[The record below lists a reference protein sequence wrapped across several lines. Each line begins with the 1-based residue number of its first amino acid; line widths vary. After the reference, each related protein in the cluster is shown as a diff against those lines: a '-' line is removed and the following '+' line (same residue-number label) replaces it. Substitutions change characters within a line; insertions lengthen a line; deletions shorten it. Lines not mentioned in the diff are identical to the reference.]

1 MIRILHFADLHLG
14 VENYGRLDPKTGLST
29 RLGDFLQAFDT
40 LVEYAL
46 KNDIHLVLF
55 AGDAYKGRKPSPTL
69 QREFAKR
76 IRRLAEAEIP
86 VFLLVGNHDTPR
98 AANRATS
105 VEIFDT
111 LAIRNVWV
119 KDVPGTE
126 VIETKGGPVRVVAL
140 PWVSRS
146 WLLSQEEYIGKSL
159 LEVDSLIAEKWERI
173 VENETEHLDQRIP
186 ALLVAHGTVF
196 GAVYGSER
204 SVILGQE
211 IVIPRSAVTN
221 PAFDYVALGHI
232 HKHQVLNE
240 NPPVVYAGSMER
252 VDFGE
257 EGEEKGFV
265 VVEIENG
272 QARWEFI
279 PLEARPFVTISVE
292 AKGADPMSQILE
304 ALSHFEVKEAIVRV
318 LISTTAG
325 AAPLIKEKEVR
336 KSLGE
341 AFLVATVSKDVERT
355 PRLRLGGRWVEEMPP
370 QEVLERYLE
379 AKRVPPE
386 RAKVLLAH
394 ARKLIDGSSP
404 GLPGGRLKEG

>member
-1 MIRILHFADLHLG
+1 MIRIVHFADLHLG

-29 RLGDFLQAFDT
+29 RLGDFLRAFDT

-46 KNDIHLVLF
+46 KNDVHLVLF

-86 VFLLVGNHDTPR
+86 VFLLVGNHDMPR
-98 AANRATS
+98 AASRATS

-111 LAIRNVWV
+111 LAIENVWV
-119 KDVPGTE
+119 KGVPGTE
-126 VIETKGGPVRVVAL
+126 IIETRGGPVQVMAL
-140 PWVSRS
+140 PWVNRG
-146 WLLSQEEYIGKSL
+146 WLLSQEEHIGKSL
-159 LEVDSLIAEKWERI
+159 LEIDSLIAEKWERI
-173 VENETEHLDQRIP
+173 VENEVEHLDQEIP
-186 ALLVAHGTVF
+186 SLLVAHGTVF

-211 IVIPRSAVTN
+211 MVIPRSAVTN
-221 PAFDYVALGHI
+221 SAFDYVALGHI
-232 HKHQVLNE
+232 HKHQALHQ
-240 NPPVVYAGSMER
+240 NPPVVYAGSVER

-265 VVEIENG
+265 VAEVEKGE
-272 QARWEFI
+272 ARWEFI

-292 AKGADPMSQILE
+292 AKGAAPMSQILE
-304 ALSHFEVKEAIVRV
+304 AISRFEVKGAIVRV
-318 LISTTAG
+318 LISTAAE

-336 KSLGE
+336 KSLEE
-341 AFLVATVSKDVERT
+341 AFLVATISKDVERA
-355 PRLRLGGRWVEEMPP
+355 PRLRLGGQWVSPRDSVGEEMAPE
-370 QEVLERYLE
+370 EVLERYLE
-379 AKRVPPE
+379 AKRVPRE

-394 ARKLIDGSSP
+394 ARKIIEES
-404 GLPGGRLKEG
+404 R

>member
-1 MIRILHFADLHLG
+1 MIRVLHFADLHLG
-14 VENYGRLDPKTGLST
+14 VENYGRLDPRTGLST
-29 RLGDFLQAFDT
+29 RLGDFLRALDT

-46 KNDIHLVLF
+46 ENDIHLVLF

-76 IRRLAEAEIP
+76 IRQLAEAKIL
-86 VFLLVGNHDTPR
+86 VFLLVGNHDMPR
-98 AANRATS
+98 AASRATS

-119 KDVPGTE
+119 RDLPGTE
-126 VIETKGGPVRVVAL
+126 IIETKGGPVQVVAL
-140 PWVSRS
+140 PWVNRG
-146 WLLSQEEYIGKSL
+146 WLLSQEEHVGKNL
-159 LEVDSLIAEKWERI
+159 LEIDFLIAEKWERI
-173 VENETEHLDQRIP
+173 VENEIAHLDQKIP

-196 GAVYGSER
+196 GALYGSER

-211 IVIPRSAVTN
+211 MVIPRSAVTD
-221 PAFDYVALGHI
+221 PVFDYVALGHI

-265 VVEIENG
+265 VVEIEKG

-279 PLEARPFVTISVE
+279 PLQARPFVTISVE
-292 AKGADPMSQILE
+292 AKGAEPMSQILE

-318 LISTTAG
+318 LISTTAE
-325 AAPLIKEKEVR
+325 AAPLIKDKEVR
-336 KSLGE
+336 KGLGE
-341 AFLVATVSKDVERT
+341 AFLVATISKDVEQAL
-355 PRLRLGGRWVEEMPP
+355 RLRLGGRWVEEMPP

-386 RAKVLLAH
+386 RTKVLLAH
-394 ARKLIDGSSP
+394 ARKIIEEES
-404 GLPGGRLKEG
+404 R

>member
-1 MIRILHFADLHLG
+1 MIRVLHFADLHLG
-14 VENYGRLDPKTGLST
+14 VENYGRLDPRTGLST
-29 RLGDFLQAFDT
+29 RLGDFLRALDT

-46 KNDIHLVLF
+46 ENDIHLVLF

-76 IRRLAEAEIP
+76 IRQLAEAKIL
-86 VFLLVGNHDTPR
+86 VFLLVGNHDMPR
-98 AANRATS
+98 AASRATS

-111 LAIRNVWV
+111 LAIRNVRV
-119 KDVPGTE
+119 RDLPGTE
-126 VIETKGGPVRVVAL
+126 IIETKGGPVQVVAL
-140 PWVSRS
+140 PWVNRG
-146 WLLSQEEYIGKSL
+146 WLLSQEEHVGKNL
-159 LEVDSLIAEKWERI
+159 LEIDSLIAEKWERI
-173 VENETEHLDQRIP
+173 VENEIAHLDQKIP

-211 IVIPRSAVTN
+211 MVIPRSAVTD

-240 NPPVVYAGSMER
+240 NPPVIYAGSMER

-265 VVEIENG
+265 VVEIEKG

-279 PLEARPFVTISVE
+279 PLQARRFVTISVE
-292 AKGADPMSQILE
+292 AKGAEPMSQILE

-318 LISTTAG
+318 LISTTAE

-336 KSLGE
+336 KGLGE
-341 AFLVATVSKDVERT
+341 AFLVATISKDVEQAL
-355 PRLRLGGRWVEEMPP
+355 RLRLGGRWVEEMPP

-394 ARKLIDGSSP
+394 ARKIIEEES
-404 GLPGGRLKEG
+404 R

>member
-1 MIRILHFADLHLG
+1 MIRVLHFADLHLG
-14 VENYGRLDPKTGLST
+14 VENYGRLDPRTGLST
-29 RLGDFLQAFDT
+29 RLGDFLRALDT

-46 KNDIHLVLF
+46 ENDIHLVLF

-76 IRRLAEAEIP
+76 IRQLAEAKIL
-86 VFLLVGNHDTPR
+86 VFLLVGNHDMPR
-98 AANRATS
+98 AASRATS

-119 KDVPGTE
+119 RDLPGTE
-126 VIETKGGPVRVVAL
+126 IIETKGGPVQVVAL
-140 PWVSRS
+140 PWVNRG
-146 WLLSQEEYIGKSL
+146 WLLSQEEHVGKSL
-159 LEVDSLIAEKWERI
+159 LEIDSLIAEKWERI
-173 VENETEHLDQRIP
+173 VENEIEHLDQKIP

-204 SVILGQE
+204 SVIFGQE
-211 IVIPRSAVTN
+211 IVIPRSVVTN

-265 VVEIENG
+265 VVEIEKG

-279 PLEARPFVTISVE
+279 PLQARPFVTISVE
-292 AKGADPMSQILE
+292 AKGAEPMSQILE
-304 ALSHFEVKEAIVRV
+304 ALSHFEVKEAVVRV
-318 LISTTAG
+318 LISTTAET
-325 AAPLIKEKEVR
+325 APLIKDKEVR
-336 KSLGE
+336 KGLGE
-341 AFLVATVSKDVERT
+341 AFLVATISKDVEQAL
-355 PRLRLGGRWVEEMPP
+355 RLRLGGRWVEEMPP

-394 ARKLIDGSSP
+394 ARKIIEEES
-404 GLPGGRLKEG
+404 R

>member
-1 MIRILHFADLHLG
+1 MIRALHFADLHLG

-29 RLGDFLQAFDT
+29 RFGDFLRAFDT

-46 KNDIHLVLF
+46 ENDIHLVLF

-86 VFLLVGNHDTPR
+86 LFLLVGNHDMPR
-98 AANRATS
+98 AVSRATS

-119 KDVPGTE
+119 KGMPGTV
-126 VIETKGGPVRVVAL
+126 VIETKGGPVQLVAL
-140 PWVSRS
+140 PWVNRG
-146 WLLSQEEYIGKSL
+146 WLLSKEEYIGKSL
-159 LEVDSLIAEKWERI
+159 LEIDSLIVEKWERI
-173 VENETEHLDQRIP
+173 VESEIKDLDQKIP

-204 SVILGQE
+204 SVVLGQE
-211 IVIPRSAVTN
+211 TIIPRSVVTN

-232 HKHQVLNE
+232 HKHQVLHE

-265 VVEIENG
+265 VAEIEKG
-272 QARWEFI
+272 QTRWEFI
-279 PLEARPFVTISVE
+279 PLEARPFITISLE
-292 AKGADPMSQILE
+292 AKGPDPMSEILE
-304 ALSHFEVKEAIVRV
+304 ALSHFEVREAIVRV
-318 LISTTAG
+318 LISTTAE
-325 AAPLIKEKEVR
+325 AASLIKEKEVR
-336 KSLGE
+336 KSLGQ
-341 AFLVATVSKDVERT
+341 AFLVATISKVVERA
-355 PRLRLGGRWVEEMPP
+355 PRLRLGGQWVEEMVP
-370 QEVLERYLE
+370 QEALERYLE

-394 ARKLIDGSSP
+394 ARKIIE
-404 GLPGGRLKEG
+404 GLS

>member
-1 MIRILHFADLHLG
+1 MIRVLHFADLHLG
-14 VENYGRLDPKTGLST
+14 VENYGRLDPRTGLST
-29 RLGDFLQAFDT
+29 RLGDFLRAFDT

-46 KNDIHLVLF
+46 ENDIHLVLF

-76 IRRLAEAEIP
+76 IRQLAEAKIL
-86 VFLLVGNHDTPR
+86 VFLLVGNHDMPR
-98 AANRATS
+98 AASRATS

-119 KDVPGTE
+119 RDLPGTE
-126 VIETKGGPVRVVAL
+126 IIETKGGPVQVVAL
-140 PWVSRS
+140 PWVNRG
-146 WLLSQEEYIGKSL
+146 WLLSQEEHVGKNL
-159 LEVDSLIAEKWERI
+159 LEIDFLIAEKWERI
-173 VENETEHLDQRIP
+173 VENEIAHLDQKIP

-196 GAVYGSER
+196 GALYGSER

-211 IVIPRSAVTN
+211 MVIPRSAVTD
-221 PAFDYVALGHI
+221 PVFDYVALGHI

-265 VVEIENG
+265 VVEIEKG

-279 PLEARPFVTISVE
+279 PLQARPFVTISVE
-292 AKGADPMSQILE
+292 AKGAEPMSQILE

-318 LISTTAG
+318 LISTTAE
-325 AAPLIKEKEVR
+325 AAPLIKDKEVR
-336 KSLGE
+336 KGLGE
-341 AFLVATVSKDVERT
+341 AFLVATISKDVEQAL
-355 PRLRLGGRWVEEMPP
+355 RLRLGGRWVEEMPP

-386 RAKVLLAH
+386 RTKVLLAH
-394 ARKLIDGSSP
+394 ARKIIEEES
-404 GLPGGRLKEG
+404 R

>member
-1 MIRILHFADLHLG
+1 MIRVLHFADLHLG
-14 VENYGRLDPKTGLST
+14 VENYGRLDPRTGLST
-29 RLGDFLQAFDT
+29 RLGDFLRALDT

-46 KNDIHLVLF
+46 ENDIHLVLF

-76 IRRLAEAEIP
+76 IRQLAEAKIL
-86 VFLLVGNHDTPR
+86 VFLLVGNHDMPR
-98 AANRATS
+98 AASRATS

-119 KDVPGTE
+119 RDLPGTE
-126 VIETKGGPVRVVAL
+126 IIETKGGPVQVVAL
-140 PWVSRS
+140 PWVNRG
-146 WLLSQEEYIGKSL
+146 WLLSQEEHVGKNL
-159 LEVDSLIAEKWERI
+159 LEIDFLIAEKWERI
-173 VENETEHLDQRIP
+173 VENEIAHLDQRIP

-211 IVIPRSAVTN
+211 MVIPRSAVTD

-265 VVEIENG
+265 VVEIEKG

-279 PLEARPFVTISVE
+279 PLQARPFVTISVE
-292 AKGADPMSQILE
+292 AKGAEPMSQILE
-304 ALSHFEVKEAIVRV
+304 ALSHFEVKEAVVRV
-318 LISTTAG
+318 LISTTAE
-325 AAPLIKEKEVR
+325 AAPLIKDKEVR
-336 KSLGE
+336 KGLGE
-341 AFLVATVSKDVERT
+341 AFLVATISKDVEQAL
-355 PRLRLGGRWVEEMPP
+355 RLRLGGRWVEEMPP

-394 ARKLIDGSSP
+394 ARKIIEEES
-404 GLPGGRLKEG
+404 R

>member
-1 MIRILHFADLHLG
+1 MIRVLHFADLHLG
-14 VENYGRLDPKTGLST
+14 VENYGRLDPRTGLST
-29 RLGDFLQAFDT
+29 RLGDFLRALDT

-46 KNDIHLVLF
+46 ENDIHLVLF

-76 IRRLAEAEIP
+76 IRQLAEAKIL
-86 VFLLVGNHDTPR
+86 VFLLVGNHDMPR
-98 AANRATS
+98 AASRATS

-119 KDVPGTE
+119 RDLPGTE
-126 VIETKGGPVRVVAL
+126 IIETKGGPVQVVAL
-140 PWVSRS
+140 PWVNRG
-146 WLLSQEEYIGKSL
+146 WLLSQEEHVGKNL
-159 LEVDSLIAEKWERI
+159 LEIDFLIAEKWERI
-173 VENETEHLDQRIP
+173 VENEIAHLDQKIP

-196 GAVYGSER
+196 GALYGSER

-211 IVIPRSAVTN
+211 MVIPRSAVTD
-221 PAFDYVALGHI
+221 PVFDYVALGHI

-265 VVEIENG
+265 VVEIEKG

-279 PLEARPFVTISVE
+279 PLQARPFVTISVE
-292 AKGADPMSQILE
+292 AKGAEPMSQILE

-318 LISTTAG
+318 LISTTAE
-325 AAPLIKEKEVR
+325 AAPLIKDKEVR
-336 KSLGE
+336 KALGE
-341 AFLVATVSKDVERT
+341 AFLVATISKDVEQAL
-355 PRLRLGGRWVEEMPP
+355 RLRLGGRWVEEMPP

-386 RAKVLLAH
+386 RTKVLLAH
-394 ARKLIDGSSP
+394 ARKIIEEES
-404 GLPGGRLKEG
+404 R

>member
-1 MIRILHFADLHLG
+1 MIRLLHFADLHLG

-29 RLGDFLQAFDT
+29 RLGDFLRAFDT

-76 IRRLAEAEIP
+76 IRRLAEAKIP
-86 VFLLVGNHDTPR
+86 VFLLVGNHDMAR
-98 AANRATS
+98 AASRATS

-119 KDVPGTE
+119 KNVPGTE
-126 VIETKGGPVRVVAL
+126 VIETKGGPVQVVAL
-140 PWVSRS
+140 PWVNRG
-146 WLLSQEEYIGKSL
+146 WLLSKEEHMGKSL

-173 VENETEHLDQRIP
+173 VESEIEHLDQKIP

-211 IVIPRSAVTN
+211 TLIPRSAVTN

-265 VVEIENG
+265 VAEIEKG
-272 QARWEFI
+272 QARWEFV
-279 PLEARPFVTISVE
+279 PLEARPFVTIKVE

-304 ALSHFEVKEAIVRV
+304 ALSHFEVKGAVVRV
-318 LISTTAG
+318 LISTTAE

-341 AFLVATVSKDVERT
+341 AFLVATISKDVERAS
-355 PRLRLGGRWVEEMPP
+355 RLRLGGRWGEEMPP

-394 ARKLIDGSSP
+394 ARKLIEDSSP
-404 GLPGGRLKEG
+404 EPLVAG

>member
-1 MIRILHFADLHLG
+1 MIRVLHFADLHLG
-14 VENYGRLDPKTGLST
+14 VENYGRLDPRTGLST
-29 RLGDFLQAFDT
+29 RLGDFLRAFDT

-46 KNDIHLVLF
+46 ENDIHLVLF

-76 IRRLAEAEIP
+76 IRQLAEAKIL
-86 VFLLVGNHDTPR
+86 VFLLVGNHDMPR
-98 AANRATS
+98 AASRATS

-119 KDVPGTE
+119 RDLPGTE
-126 VIETKGGPVRVVAL
+126 IIETKGGPVQVVAL
-140 PWVSRS
+140 PWVNRG
-146 WLLSQEEYIGKSL
+146 WLLSQEEHVGKNL
-159 LEVDSLIAEKWERI
+159 LEIDFLIAEKWERI
-173 VENETEHLDQRIP
+173 VENEIAHLDQKIP

-196 GAVYGSER
+196 GALYGSER

-211 IVIPRSAVTN
+211 MVIPRSAVTD
-221 PAFDYVALGHI
+221 PVFDYVALGHI

-265 VVEIENG
+265 VVEIEKG

-279 PLEARPFVTISVE
+279 PLQARPFVTIRVE
-292 AKGADPMSQILE
+292 AKGAEPMSQILE

-318 LISTTAG
+318 LISTTAE
-325 AAPLIKEKEVR
+325 AAPLIKDKEVR
-336 KSLGE
+336 KGLGE
-341 AFLVATVSKDVERT
+341 AFLVATISKDVEQAL
-355 PRLRLGGRWVEEMPP
+355 RLRLGGRWVEEMPP

-386 RAKVLLAH
+386 RTKVLLAH
-394 ARKLIDGSSP
+394 ARKIIEEES
-404 GLPGGRLKEG
+404 R

>member
-1 MIRILHFADLHLG
+1 MIRVLHFADLHLG
-14 VENYGRLDPKTGLST
+14 VENYGRLDPRTGLST
-29 RLGDFLQAFDT
+29 RLGDFLRALDT

-46 KNDIHLVLF
+46 ENDIHLVLF

-76 IRRLAEAEIP
+76 IRQLAEAKIL
-86 VFLLVGNHDTPR
+86 VFLLVGNHDMPR
-98 AANRATS
+98 AASRATS

-119 KDVPGTE
+119 RDLPGTE
-126 VIETKGGPVRVVAL
+126 IIETKGGPVQVVAL
-140 PWVSRS
+140 PWVNRG
-146 WLLSQEEYIGKSL
+146 WLLSQEEHVGKNL
-159 LEVDSLIAEKWERI
+159 LEIDFLIAEKWERI
-173 VENETEHLDQRIP
+173 VENEIAHLDQKIP

-196 GAVYGSER
+196 GALYGSER

-211 IVIPRSAVTN
+211 MVIPRSAVTD
-221 PAFDYVALGHI
+221 PVFDYVALGHI

-265 VVEIENG
+265 VVEIEKG

-279 PLEARPFVTISVE
+279 PLQARPFVTIRVE
-292 AKGADPMSQILE
+292 AKGAEPMSQILE

-318 LISTTAG
+318 LISTTAE
-325 AAPLIKEKEVR
+325 AAPLIKDKEVR
-336 KSLGE
+336 KALGE
-341 AFLVATVSKDVERT
+341 AFLVATISKDVEQAL
-355 PRLRLGGRWVEEMPP
+355 RLRLGGRWVEEMPP

-386 RAKVLLAH
+386 RTKVLLAH
-394 ARKLIDGSSP
+394 ARKIIEEES
-404 GLPGGRLKEG
+404 R

>member
-1 MIRILHFADLHLG
+1 MIRVLHFADLHLG
-14 VENYGRLDPKTGLST
+14 VENYGRLDPRTGLST
-29 RLGDFLQAFDT
+29 RLGDFLRALDT

-46 KNDIHLVLF
+46 ENDIHLVLF

-76 IRRLAEAEIP
+76 IRQLAEAKIL
-86 VFLLVGNHDTPR
+86 VFLLVGNHDMPR
-98 AANRATS
+98 AASRATS

-119 KDVPGTE
+119 RDLPGTE
-126 VIETKGGPVRVVAL
+126 IIETKGGPVQVVAL
-140 PWVSRS
+140 PWVNRG
-146 WLLSQEEYIGKSL
+146 WLLSQEEHVGKNL
-159 LEVDSLIAEKWERI
+159 LEIDSLIAEKWERI
-173 VENETEHLDQRIP
+173 VESEIAHLDQRIP

-196 GAVYGSER
+196 GALYGSER

-211 IVIPRSAVTN
+211 MVIPRSAVTD

-265 VVEIENG
+265 VVEIEKG

-279 PLEARPFVTISVE
+279 PLQARPFVTIRVE
-292 AKGADPMSQILE
+292 AKGAEPMYQILE

-318 LISTTAG
+318 LISTTAE
-325 AAPLIKEKEVR
+325 AAPLIKDKEVR
-336 KSLGE
+336 KGLGE
-341 AFLVATVSKDVERT
+341 AFLVATISKDVEEAL
-355 PRLRLGGRWVEEMPP
+355 RLRLGGRWVEEMPP

-386 RAKVLLAH
+386 RTKVLLAH
-394 ARKLIDGSSP
+394 ARKIIEEES
-404 GLPGGRLKEG
+404 R

>member
-1 MIRILHFADLHLG
+1 MVRILHFADLHLG

-29 RLGDFLQAFDT
+29 RLGDFLRAFDT

-76 IRRLAEAEIP
+76 VRRLAEAKIA
-86 VFLLVGNHDTPR
+86 VFLLVGNHDMPR
-98 AANRATS
+98 AAGRATS

-111 LAIRNVWV
+111 LAIPNVWV
-119 KDVPGTE
+119 KGVPGTE
-126 VIETKGGPVRVVAL
+126 VIETRGGPVQVVAL
-140 PWVSRS
+140 PWVNRG
-146 WLLSQEEYIGKSL
+146 WLLSQEEHVGKSL
-159 LEVDSLIAEKWERI
+159 LEIDSLIAEKWERI
-173 VENETEHLDQRIP
+173 VEDEIEDLDEKIS

-240 NPPVVYAGSMER
+240 KPPVVYAGNMER

-265 VVEIENG
+265 VAEIEKG
-272 QARWEFI
+272 QARWEFV
-279 PLEARPFVTISVE
+279 PLEARPFVTIRVE

-318 LISTTAG
+318 LISTTAE
-325 AAPLIKEKEVR
+325 AAALIKEKEVR

-341 AFLVATVSKDVERT
+341 AFLVATISKDVERA
-355 PRLRLGGRWVEEMPP
+355 PRLRLGGQWVEEMPP

-394 ARKLIDGSSP
+394 TRKIIEDSSY
-404 GLPGGRLKEG
+404 

>member
-1 MIRILHFADLHLG
+1 MIRLLHFADLHLG
-14 VENYGRLDPKTGLST
+14 MENYGRLDPKTGLST
-29 RLGDFLQAFDT
+29 RVGDFLRAFDT

-46 KNDIHLVLF
+46 ENDIHLVLF

-76 IRRLAEAEIP
+76 IRRLAEAKMP
-86 VFLLVGNHDTPR
+86 VFLLVGNHDMPR
-98 AANRATS
+98 ATGRATS

-119 KDVPGTE
+119 KGLPGTE
-126 VIETKGGPVRVVAL
+126 VIETKGGPVQVVAL
-140 PWVSRS
+140 PWVNRG
-146 WLLSQEEYIGKSL
+146 WLLSKDEHVGKSL
-159 LEVDSLIAEKWERI
+159 LEIDSLIAEKLERI
-173 VENETEHLDQRIP
+173 MEKEIEHLDQKIP
-186 ALLVAHGTVF
+186 AVLLAHGAVF

-211 IVIPRSAVTN
+211 IVIPRSVVTN
-221 PAFDYVALGHI
+221 AAFDYVALGHI

-240 NPPVVYAGSMER
+240 NPPVVYAGSVER

-265 VVEIENG
+265 VAEIEKG
-272 QARWEFI
+272 QARWEFV
-279 PLEARPFVTISVE
+279 PLEARPFVTINVE
-292 AKGADPMSQILE
+292 AEGADPISQILK

-318 LISTTAG
+318 LISTTAE
-325 AAPLIKEKEVR
+325 AALLIKEKEVR
-336 KSLGE
+336 KGLGE
-341 AFLVATVSKDVERT
+341 AFLVAVISKDVKQA

-379 AKRVPPE
+379 AKRVAPA

-394 ARKLIDGSSP
+394 AREIIE
-404 GLPGGRLKEG
+404 GLS

>member
-1 MIRILHFADLHLG
+1 MIRVLHFADLHLG
-14 VENYGRLDPKTGLST
+14 VENYGRLDPRTGLST
-29 RLGDFLQAFDT
+29 RLGDFLRALDT

-46 KNDIHLVLF
+46 ENDIHLVLF

-76 IRRLAEAEIP
+76 IRQLAEAKIL
-86 VFLLVGNHDTPR
+86 VFLLVGNHDMPR
-98 AANRATS
+98 AASRATS

-119 KDVPGTE
+119 RDLPGTE
-126 VIETKGGPVRVVAL
+126 IIETKGGPVQVVAL
-140 PWVSRS
+140 PWVNRG
-146 WLLSQEEYIGKSL
+146 WLLSQEEHVGKNL
-159 LEVDSLIAEKWERI
+159 LEIDFLIAEKWERI
-173 VENETEHLDQRIP
+173 VENEIAHLDQRIP

-211 IVIPRSAVTN
+211 MVIPRSAVTD

-265 VVEIENG
+265 VVEIEKG

-279 PLEARPFVTISVE
+279 PLQARPFVTISVE
-292 AKGADPMSQILE
+292 AKGAEPMSQILE
-304 ALSHFEVKEAIVRV
+304 ALSHFEVKEAVVRV
-318 LISTTAG
+318 LISTTAET
-325 AAPLIKEKEVR
+325 APLIKDKEVR
-336 KSLGE
+336 KGLGE
-341 AFLVATVSKDVERT
+341 AFLVATISKDVEQAL
-355 PRLRLGGRWVEEMPP
+355 RLRLGGRWVEEMPP

-394 ARKLIDGSSP
+394 ARKIIEEES
-404 GLPGGRLKEG
+404 R

>member
-1 MIRILHFADLHLG
+1 MIRVLHFADLHLG
-14 VENYGRLDPKTGLST
+14 VENYGRLDPRTGLST
-29 RLGDFLQAFDT
+29 RLGDFLRAFDT

-46 KNDIHLVLF
+46 ENDIHLVLF

-76 IRRLAEAEIP
+76 IRQLAEAKIL
-86 VFLLVGNHDTPR
+86 VFLLVGNHDMPR
-98 AANRATS
+98 AASRATS

-119 KDVPGTE
+119 RDLPGTE
-126 VIETKGGPVRVVAL
+126 IIETKGGPVQVVAL
-140 PWVSRS
+140 PWVNRG
-146 WLLSQEEYIGKSL
+146 WLLSQEEHVGKNL
-159 LEVDSLIAEKWERI
+159 LEIDFLIAEKWERI
-173 VENETEHLDQRIP
+173 VENEIAHLDQKIP

-196 GAVYGSER
+196 GALYGSER

-211 IVIPRSAVTN
+211 MVIPRSAVTD
-221 PAFDYVALGHI
+221 PVFDYVALGHI

-265 VVEIENG
+265 VVEIEKG

-279 PLEARPFVTISVE
+279 PLQARPFVTISVE
-292 AKGADPMSQILE
+292 AKGAEPMSQILE

-318 LISTTAG
+318 LISTTAE
-325 AAPLIKEKEVR
+325 AAPLIKDKEVR
-336 KSLGE
+336 KALGE
-341 AFLVATVSKDVERT
+341 AFLVATISKDVEQAL
-355 PRLRLGGRWVEEMPP
+355 RLRLGGRWVEEMPP

-386 RAKVLLAH
+386 RTKVLLAH
-394 ARKLIDGSSP
+394 ARKIIEEES
-404 GLPGGRLKEG
+404 R

>member
-1 MIRILHFADLHLG
+1 MIRVLHFADLHLG

-29 RLGDFLQAFDT
+29 RLGDFLRAFDT

-76 IRRLAEAEIP
+76 IRRLAEARIP
-86 VFLLVGNHDTPR
+86 IFLLVGNHDMPR
-98 AANRATS
+98 AASRATS

-119 KDVPGTE
+119 KGVSGTE
-126 VIETKGGPVRVVAL
+126 IIETKGGPVQVVAL
-140 PWVSRS
+140 PWVNRG
-146 WLLSQEEYIGKSL
+146 WLLSKEEHVGKSL
-159 LEVDSLIAEKWERI
+159 LEIDSLIAEKWERI
-173 VENETEHLDQRIP
+173 VENEIEHLDQKTP

-265 VVEIENG
+265 VAEIEKG

-304 ALSHFEVKEAIVRV
+304 ALSRFEVKGAIVRV
-318 LISTTAG
+318 LISTTAE

-341 AFLVATVSKDVERT
+341 AFLVATISKDVERA
-355 PRLRLGGRWVEEMPP
+355 PRLRLGRRWVSLRDPGGEEMPP

-379 AKRVPPE
+379 AKRVPPK

-394 ARKLIDGSSP
+394 ARKIIEEES
-404 GLPGGRLKEG
+404 R

>member
-1 MIRILHFADLHLG
+1 MIRLLHFADLHLG

-29 RLGDFLQAFDT
+29 RLGDFLRAFDT

-46 KNDIHLVLF
+46 ENDIHLVLF

-76 IRRLAEAEIP
+76 IRRLAEAKMP
-86 VFLLVGNHDTPR
+86 VFLLVGNHDMPR
-98 AANRATS
+98 ATGRATS

-111 LAIRNVWV
+111 LAIKNVWV

-126 VIETKGGPVRVVAL
+126 IIETKGGPVQVAAL
-140 PWVSRS
+140 PWVNRG
-146 WLLSQEEYIGKSL
+146 WLLSKDEHIGKSL
-159 LEVDSLIAEKWERI
+159 LEIDSLIAEKLERI
-173 VENETEHLDQRIP
+173 VEKEIEHLDEKTP
-186 ALLVAHGTVF
+186 AVLLAHGAVF

-211 IVIPRSAVTN
+211 IVIPRSVVTN
-221 PAFDYVALGHI
+221 AAFDYVALGHI

-240 NPPVVYAGSMER
+240 DPPVVYAGSVER

-265 VVEIENG
+265 VAEIDGG

-279 PLEARPFVTISVE
+279 PLEARPFVTINVE

-318 LISTTAG
+318 LISTTAE
-325 AAPLIKEKEVR
+325 AVPLIKEKEVR
-336 KSLGE
+336 QGLGE
-341 AFLVATVSKDVERT
+341 AFLVAAISKDVKQA

-379 AKRVPPE
+379 AKRVAPA

-394 ARKLIDGSSP
+394 AREIIE
-404 GLPGGRLKEG
+404 GLS